1 MEGYI
6 MKLIKRNDDWAF
18 PSVWEDFFNNE
29 LFNYPAVMSK
39 GTTIPA
45 VNISENDKE
54 FVVELAAPGMKKSDF
69 IVSIEQN
76 VLSISAE
83 QKNEVNEEGKNFTR
97 KEFSFQSFQRSF
109 TLPESADQ
117 EKIEA
122 NYVDGVMKIKL
133 NKKKESISK
142 SKVIKIS

>member
-1 MEGYI
+1 

-29 LFNYPAVMSK
+29 LFNIPTVMSK

-69 IVSIEQN
+69 IVNIERN

-83 QKNEVNEEGKNFTR
+83 KKNEVNEEGKNFTR

-117 EKIEA
+117 ENIEA
-122 NYVDGVMKIKL
+122 NYIDGVIKIKL

-142 SKVIKIS
+142 SKVIKVS